1 MRSFCPVEKL
11 QFLGRVK
18 RGLSHFMGSQHGKYG
33 IVTNN
38 YKKANQ
44 RRETLQVSRE
54 C

>member
-1 MRSFCPVEKL
+1 MGSFCPVEKL

-18 RGLSHFMGSQHGKYG
+18 RDLSYFMGSQHGKYG

-38 YKKANQ
+38 YKKAKQ